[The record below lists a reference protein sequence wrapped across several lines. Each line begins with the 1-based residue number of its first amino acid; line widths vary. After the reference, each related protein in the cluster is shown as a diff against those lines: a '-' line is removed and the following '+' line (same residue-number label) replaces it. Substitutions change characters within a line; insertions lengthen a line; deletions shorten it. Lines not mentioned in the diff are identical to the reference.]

1 MLIIER
7 SLDVLKVERTVST
20 LTDLMSDVGGFF
32 GLLVM
37 FGRVFSRLWNF
48 NSFNN
53 FLVSRLYK
61 VMKPK
66 EQIGEVTSYFDRSE
80 FFSKN
85 NLPQCL
91 TFFCR
96 CRSRKEIAM
105 RKAREKL
112 NEELNVIQILK
123 SWRYMEKALA
133 KLLTDK

>member
-1 MLIIER
+1 MIER

-80 FFSKN
+80 FFSKS

>member
-1 MLIIER
+1 MIER

-53 FLVSRLYK
+53 FLVTRLYK
-61 VMKPK
+61 VIKPK
-66 EQIGEVTSYFDRSE
+66 EKIGEVTPYFDRSE
-80 FFSKN
+80 FIQKN

-91 TFFCR
+91 TFLCR
-96 CRSRKEIAM
+96 YRTRKEIAM

-112 NEELNVIQILK
+112 NEELNVI
-123 SWRYMEKALA
+123 
-133 KLLTDK
+133 